1 MCCNVQFLND
11 SRVFAH
17 VSVTFL
23 SFAGLLHRVKA
34 YERLLETH
42 PEHIEKIQLLQ
53 IAVPTRTHVKEYKTL
68 KEELDQMIGRV
79 NGRFSQVTWT
89 PIRYM
94 NECLGQDE
102 LTALYR
108 DAAVALVTPLKDGMN
123 LVAKEYVACQVE
135 EPGVLVLSP
144 FAGASVLML
153 EALSVNPYSIDLT
166 AWTIHKA
173 LTMPLK
179 ERKERMK
186 KLQKREILQD
196 SENWTKNFLDFVSY
210 IYSVED

>member
-1 MCCNVQFLND
+1 M
-11 SRVFAH
+11 
-17 VSVTFL
+17 
-23 SFAGLLHRVKA
+23 SFAGLLHRVRA

-53 IAVPTRTHVKEYKTL
+53 VAVPSRTHVKEYMTL

-79 NGRFSQVTWT
+79 NGRFSRVTWA

-102 LTALYR
+102 LTGLYR

-123 LVAKEYVACQVE
+123 LVAKEYVACQVAD
-135 EPGVLVLSP
+135 PGVLVLSP
-144 FAGASVLML
+144 FAGASVLMA
-153 EALSVNPYSIDLT
+153 EALPVNPYNIDLT
-166 AWTIHKA
+166 AFTIHKA
-173 LTMPLK
+173 LTMPLE

-186 KLQKREILQD
+186 KLQKREILLD
-196 SENWTKNFLDFVSY
+196 SNNWTNTFLDFLSY
-210 IYSVED
+210 IYSTEEESSV